1 MFNFSLAEFILV
13 ILVAIIFIKPQD
25 LPELAKMLGKIVGE
39 IKKIYQKLLT
49 QFNEVAK
56 QPEIASLTK
65 EFQQQVCLSEFET
78 KKPAKEITII
88 DMYGKEH
95 IVSNIFDVRSDLTTQ
110 QIEEQVKD
118 CNKNNSKQNV

>member
-13 ILVAIIFIKPQD
+13 IIVAIVFIKPQD

-39 IKKIYQKLLT
+39 IKKIYQNLLA

-65 EFQQQVCLSEFET
+65 EQIS
-78 KKPAKEITII
+78 
-88 DMYGKEH
+88 
-95 IVSNIFDVRSDLTTQ
+95 Q
-110 QIEEQVKD
+110 QIQI
-118 CNKNNSKQNV
+118 NNQNNTKNDKNE